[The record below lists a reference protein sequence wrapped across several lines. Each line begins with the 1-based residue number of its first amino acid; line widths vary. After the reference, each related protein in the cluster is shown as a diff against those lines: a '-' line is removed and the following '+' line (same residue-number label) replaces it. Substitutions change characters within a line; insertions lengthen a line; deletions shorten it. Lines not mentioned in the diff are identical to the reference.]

1 MEEVSQLGREAF
13 REYQENIRKISNG
26 KAKVVEESTKSKTS
40 SYSLLLK
47 SRGEISVL
55 EEQQSKSEG
64 VHQTLSSLG
73 RRL

>member
-1 MEEVSQLGREAF
+1 MRKKFLNLDERLFAS
-13 REYQENIRKISNG
+13 IRKISNR
-26 KAKVVEESTKSKTS
+26 KAKVVEESTRSKTS

-47 SRGEISVL
+47 SRREISVL

-64 VHQTLSSLG
+64 VHQTLSSLE